1 MSYGVD
7 EVPAGQTQTG
17 LMAMGLVQMSFLE
30 RRLDKGLIGR
40 LDQDR
45 EKFGRSSLDR
55 VR

>member
-1 MSYGVD
+1 M
-7 EVPAGQTQTG
+7 EWMQIPAGQTQTG
-17 LMAMGLVQMSFLE
+17 LMAMGLVQMSFIE